1 MTGIGRKTDT
11 WGSRFGFIMAAVG
24 SSVGLG
30 NFWRFPYTAGENGGG
45 AFILIYLVCVLVLGL
60 PVLMAEYGMGRKSG
74 MSAIE
79 GVHSL
84 ARAEG
89 KSSNWGVLGWIGSL
103 AAFFILTFYV
113 VISAWVIEFIP
124 QAFGGTFSGF
134 SDEAARLTAEA
145 RALDPNAAAV
155 TMADVSGQN
164 FGATIGDRARILFWL
179 AAFIGVNTFIVARGV
194 KGGIERVATI
204 LMPVFF
210 VLLIGLV
217 IYAMRVG
224 DVGKTVSF
232 LLSPDF
238 SEVGF
243 GTILAAVGQAFFSI
257 GVGSC
262 LMITYGA
269 YISSDM
275 NIPRS
280 SMIVAGA
287 DTMVAIV
294 AGFAIFPIVFAF
306 GADVAAGPGL
316 FFISLPLA
324 FGSMPFGELVG
335 GAFFTLALFAAL
347 TSSISL
353 MEVGVSWLEERQ
365 GVTRSG
371 AAMGVGF
378 VLFMIGAG
386 YVYSGDYIDFT
397 DFITGNI
404 MLPLGGLLVAV
415 FAGWVLSRGM
425 MTTEFGEGMIMN
437 LWRFSVRWIVPPAL
451 AFILVFGALDVAQ
464 NNGWINLPEG
474 VLTGLLG
481 PNKLAAT

>member
-84 ARAEG
+84 ARAES
-89 KSSNWGVLGWIGSL
+89 KSSNWGALGWIGSL
-103 AAFFILTFYV
+103 AAFFILTFYM
-113 VISAWVIEFIP
+113 VISAWVIDFIP
-124 QAFGGTFSGF
+124 QAFSGVFSGF
-134 SDEAARLTAEA
+134 TDEAARQTAA
-145 RALDPNAAAV
+145 AQALDPKAAIV

-164 FGATIGDRARILFWL
+164 FAATIGDRGRILFWL
-179 AAFIGVNTFIVARGV
+179 ATFIALNTFIVARGV

-204 LMPVFF
+204 LMPIFF
-210 VLLIGLV
+210 VLLIGMV
-217 IYAMRVG
+217 IYAMKVG

-232 LLSPDF
+232 LLTPDF

-269 YISSDM
+269 YMSSDM

-287 DTMVAIV
+287 DTMVAII

-306 GADVAAGPGL
+306 GADAAAGPGL

-324 FGSMPFGELVG
+324 FGSMPFGALVG
-335 GAFFTLALFAAL
+335 GAFFTLALFAAF

-365 GVTRSG
+365 GVTRPG
-371 AAMGVGF
+371 AAIGVGF

-386 YVYSGDYIDFT
+386 YVYSSDYIDFT

-415 FAGWVLSRGM
+415 FAGWVLSRSM
-425 MTTEFGEGMIMN
+425 MTTEFGEGTIMN
-437 LWRFSVRWIVPPAL
+437 LWRFAVRWVVPPAL
-451 AFILVFGALDVAQ
+451 AFILVFGSLDVAQ
-464 NNGWINLPEG
+464 NNGWIDLPEG
-474 VLTGLLG
+474 VLTSMLG
-481 PNKLAAT
+481 PNKVVPS

>member
-1 MTGIGRKTDT
+1 MDAIGRKTDT
-11 WGSRFGFIMAAVG
+11 WGSRFGFIMVAVG

-74 MSAIE
+74 MSAVE

-84 ARAEG
+84 ARAES
-89 KSSNWGVLGWIGSL
+89 KSSNWGAVGWIGSL
-103 AAFFILTFYV
+103 AAFFILTFYM

-124 QAFGGTFSGF
+124 QAFSGSF
-134 SDEAARLTAEA
+134 AGFADEATRQTAEA
-145 RALDPNAAAV
+145 QALDPSAAV
-155 TMADVSGQN
+155 VTTANVSSQN
-164 FGATIGDRARILFWL
+164 FTASIGDRARILFWL
-179 AAFIGVNTFIVARGV
+179 TAFIAVNVFIVARGI

-204 LMPVFF
+204 LMPIFF

-217 IYAMRVG
+217 IYALTVG
-224 DVGKTVSF
+224 DAAKAVSF
-232 LLSPDF
+232 LLTPDF
-238 SEVGF
+238 SKVGF

-269 YISSDM
+269 YMSSDM

-280 SMIVAGA
+280 SMVVAGA
-287 DTMVAIV
+287 DTVVAIV

-306 GADVAAGPGL
+306 GAAPDAGPGL
-316 FFISLPLA
+316 FFVSLPLA
-324 FGSMPFGELVG
+324 FGSMPFGTIVG

-371 AAMGVGF
+371 AALGVGF

-386 YVYSGDYIDFT
+386 YVYSGDYIDFA

-415 FAGWVLSRGM
+415 FAGWVLSRQM
-425 MTTEFGEGMIMN
+425 MVTEFGEGTIMN
-437 LWRFSVRWIVPPAL
+437 LWRFSVRWVVPPAL
-451 AFILVFGALDVAQ
+451 AFILVFGSLDVAQ

-474 VLTGLLG
+474 LLTNLLG
-481 PNKLAAT
+481 PNK

>member
-1 MTGIGRKTDT
+1 
-11 WGSRFGFIMAAVG
+11 
-24 SSVGLG
+24 
-30 NFWRFPYTAGENGGG
+30 
-45 AFILIYLVCVLVLGL
+45 
-60 PVLMAEYGMGRKSG
+60 
-74 MSAIE
+74 
-79 GVHSL
+79 
-84 ARAEG
+84 
-89 KSSNWGVLGWIGSL
+89 
-103 AAFFILTFYV
+103 
-113 VISAWVIEFIP
+113 
-124 QAFGGTFSGF
+124 
-134 SDEAARLTAEA
+134 
-145 RALDPNAAAV
+145 
-155 TMADVSGQN
+155 
-164 FGATIGDRARILFWL
+164 
-179 AAFIGVNTFIVARGV
+179 
-194 KGGIERVATI
+194 
-204 LMPVFF
+204 
-210 VLLIGLV
+210 
-217 IYAMRVG
+217 
-224 DVGKTVSF
+224 
-232 LLSPDF
+232 
-238 SEVGF
+238 
-243 GTILAAVGQAFFSI
+243 
-257 GVGSC
+257 GSC

-287 DTMVAIV
+287 DTMVAII

-481 PNKLAAT
+481 PNKVTAT

>member
-1 MTGIGRKTDT
+1 MAAIGRKTDT

-45 AFILIYLVCVLVLGL
+45 AFILIYLACVILFGL

-84 ARAEG
+84 ARAES
-89 KSSNWGVLGWIGSL
+89 KSSNWGAVGWIGSL

-113 VISAWVIEFIP
+113 VISAWVIAFIP
-124 QAFGGTFSGF
+124 QAFSGSF
-134 SDEAARLTAEA
+134 AGFGDTAARLTAEA
-145 RALDPNAAAV
+145 QAADPNAAMV
-155 TMADVSGQN
+155 TAADVSGQN
-164 FGATIGDRARILFWL
+164 FGAVIGDRARILFLL
-179 AAFIGVNTFIVARGV
+179 AAFIAVNTFIVARGV
-194 KGGIERVATI
+194 KGGIERAATI

-217 IYAMRVG
+217 VYALTVG
-224 DVGKTVSF
+224 DGAQAVSF
-232 LLSPDF
+232 LLTPDF

-243 GTILAAVGQAFFSI
+243 ETFLAAVGQAFFSI

-269 YISSDM
+269 YMSADM

-287 DTMVAIV
+287 DTMVAII

-306 GADVAAGPGL
+306 GASVDAGPGL

-324 FGSMPFGELVG
+324 FGSMPFGAVVG
-335 GAFFTLALFAAL
+335 GAFFTLALFAAF

-365 GVTRSG
+365 GVTRAG
-371 AAMGVGF
+371 AAIGVGF
-378 VLFMIGAG
+378 ILFMIGAG
-386 YVYSGDYIDFT
+386 YVYSADYIDFT

-404 MLPLGGLLVAV
+404 MLPLGGLLIAV
-415 FAGWVLSRGM
+415 FSGWVLSRGM
-425 MTTEFGEGMIMN
+425 MTTELGEGTIMN
-437 LWRFSVRWIVPPAL
+437 LWRFAVRWVVPPAL
-451 AFILVFGALDVAQ
+451 TFILVFGATDVAQ
-464 NNGWINLPEG
+464 NNGWIDLPEG
-474 VLTGLLG
+474 LLTNLLG
-481 PNKLAAT
+481 PNA